1 VDFFKKLTDRAAQ
14 RRIDADEEMLKR
26 YGTRYAEGTGVE
38 RGIMRLAAQSE
49 DAEEMDL
56 TPTFRA
62 KVGEPTGANP
72 LDIYRKMYSTYG
84 GRKTRGLLFD

>member
-1 VDFFKKLTDRAAQ
+1 MDFLKKIKGRM
-14 RRIDADEEMLKR
+14 IDSSAELDEKMLER
-26 YGTRYAEGTGVE
+26 YGEKYGNAGNLQ
-38 RGIMRLAAQSE
+38 RGILRLGAQSE

-62 KVGEPTGANP
+62 KVREASGANP
-72 LDIYRKMYSTYG
+72 LDIYRNMYSTYG

>member
-26 YGTRYAEGTGVE
+26 YGTQYAEGGGVE
-38 RGIMRLAAQSE
+38 RGLMRLSAQSE

-62 KVGEPTGANP
+62 KVGEPTGGDP
-72 LDIYRKMYSTYG
+72 LEMYRKMYRTYG

>member
-1 VDFFKKLTDRAAQ
+1 MDFFKKLGGKAAQ
-14 RRIDADEEMLKR
+14 AKSALDDEMLAK
-26 YGTRYAEGTGVE
+26 YGAQYAEGG
-38 RGIMRLAAQSE
+38 GIDRAIMNLASQSE

-62 KVGEPTGANP
+62 KIGEPTGADP
-72 LDIYRKMYSTYG
+72 LEMYRKMYRTYG

>member
-14 RRIDADEEMLKR
+14 RRIDADEKMLKR
-26 YGTRYAEGTGVE
+26 YGTQYAEGGGVE
-38 RGIMRLAAQSE
+38 RGLMRLSAQSE

-62 KVGEPTGANP
+62 KIGEPTGADP
-72 LDIYRKMYSTYG
+72 LEMYRKMYRTYG